1 MRIWNGRQNRRLQRR
16 MYENLT
22 ELPPGEEI
30 LRVELH
36 LKWGEA

>member
-1 MRIWNGRQNRRLQRR
+1 MCIENGQQNRRLQRR

-22 ELPPGEEI
+22 ELLPGEEI
-30 LRVELH
+30 LCVELH

>member
-1 MRIWNGRQNRRLQRR
+1 MRIWNGQQNRGLQGR